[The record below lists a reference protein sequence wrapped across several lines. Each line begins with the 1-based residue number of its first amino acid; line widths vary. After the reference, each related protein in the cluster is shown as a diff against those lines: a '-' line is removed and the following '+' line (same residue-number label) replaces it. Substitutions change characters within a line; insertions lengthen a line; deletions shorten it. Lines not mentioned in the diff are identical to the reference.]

1 MRGPGAAAA
10 AGLVILLAALAGGC
24 GEDAPEPE
32 PSLLEAE
39 LELTFHRGEEPVR
52 VHRPVALPLGSGEVE
67 PAPEIRL
74 EQALTALVHGPTPA
88 ESEMGLTS
96 FFSSETGD
104 VLRGVTLEESR
115 AVVDFHDFR
124 ALVPGASSSAG
135 SLAFLRELNGTVF
148 AAAPVA
154 EVEYRL
160 EGSCTEFWAFLQ
172 RDCTVVPRPG

>member
-1 MRGPGAAAA
+1 VAAA
-10 AGLVILLAALAGGC
+10 AGLVILLAALAGC

-39 LELTFHRGEEPVR
+39 LELTFHRGEEPVQVR
-52 VHRPVALPLGSGEVE
+52 RPVSLPLGPDEME

-104 VLRGVTLEESR
+104 VLQGVTVEEGR

-124 ALVPGASSSAG
+124 ALIPGASSSAG